1 MCECTFG
8 YASVC
13 VNAHVGSVIVCVY
26 VHYVSVC
33 VDVHVGNVDEG
44 VSVRA
49 NVHWGMCACLIV

>member
-1 MCECTFG
+1 M
-8 YASVC
+8 
-13 VNAHVGSVIVCVY
+13 NAHVGSVIVCVY

-49 NVHWGMCACLIV
+49 NVHWGMCACLFV